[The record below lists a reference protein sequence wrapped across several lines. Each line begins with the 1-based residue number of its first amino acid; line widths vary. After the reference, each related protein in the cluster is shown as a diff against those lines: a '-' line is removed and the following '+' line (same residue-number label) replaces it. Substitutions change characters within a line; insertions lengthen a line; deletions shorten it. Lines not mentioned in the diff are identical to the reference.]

1 MLASSQ
7 GQCARR
13 LAGGAASLGAGV
25 RWEYGGESM
34 LALAADSDDSLKA
47 LNYILNAW
55 EEAAENGISP
65 ETMAYAALYAALTD
79 LVGTFGEGAVMKLV
93 KELGPRGGKGGLTLG
108 RRVQEQANGNREW
121 AVGQGCL

>member
-1 MLASSQ
+1 
-7 GQCARR
+7 
-13 LAGGAASLGAGV
+13 
-25 RWEYGGESM
+25 M

-79 LVGTFGEGAVMKLV
+79 LVGTFGEDAVRKLV
-93 KELGPRGGKGGLTLG
+93 AELGPRVEKGEFTLT
-108 RRVQEQANGNREW
+108 RRTRQ
-121 AVGQGCL
+121 